1 VRWSPIEALTSLV
14 LRLFLEICWMQSAVG
29 ADLGVI
35 GQPEVVRSRSG
46 QFLVRTVPLPDP
58 PRAVLKLTASSD
70 FVRLQPSFLAV
81 SCERIRQALIQQLGG
96 GGSPWQGKIYVAL
109 YPAATSN
116 DTVYVTTERFTDGW
130 QYQVRLPQVLGRER
144 YVGAITQVLLLEL
157 RQSRESGGE
166 RRIPTWLSDGLARSL
181 CSARELQLVLAS
193 PSATVNGLAVD
204 TTGSVQFQAE
214 DPLKRTHAQLSLNSP
229 LSFHEL
235 SWPAPEQLQGEAGE
249 LFRACAQLFVKN
261 LLSLPDGPACLRALL
276 KELPRHLNWQFAFLR
291 AFHKSFQRPLDVEKW
306 WALQTACFAGRDL
319 AQTWATEE
327 SRRKLD
333 EALRIP
339 VEIRG
344 QTNELPLRAETTL
357 QTIVRDWA
365 PQPRIQVLQAKLDEL
380 QMMRVRLVPE
390 MVPLLDGY
398 LIVLSQFLEQA
409 TVPERGMF
417 PVGLNRKTITD
428 TVKALDAL
436 DAQRKSAVTRER
448 STSPGTPAQAS
459 SR

>member
-1 VRWSPIEALTSLV
+1 
-14 LRLFLEICWMQSAVG
+14 MQSAAG
-29 ADLGVI
+29 AELGVI

-46 QFLVRTVPLPDP
+46 QFIVRTVPLPDP
-58 PRAVLKLTASSD
+58 PRAVLKLTATSD
-70 FVRLQPSFLAV
+70 FVRLLPSFLAV
-81 SCERIRQALIQQLGG
+81 SCERIRHALIQQLGG
-96 GGSPWQGKIYVAL
+96 GSSPWQGKIYVAL
-109 YPAATSN
+109 FPATTSN

-144 YVGAITQVLLLEL
+144 YLAAITQVLLLEFAN
-157 RQSRESGGE
+157 RENPAASAE
-166 RRIPTWLSDGLARSL
+166 IPTWLSDGLARSL
-181 CSARELQLVLAS
+181 LSARELQLVLAS

-214 DPLKRTHAQLSLNSP
+214 DPLKRTHGQLSLNSP

-249 LFRACAQLFVKN
+249 LFRACSQLFVKN
-261 LLSLPDGPACLRALL
+261 LLALPEGPACLRALL
-276 KELPRHLNWQFAFLR
+276 TELPRHLNWQFAFLR
-291 AFHKSFQRPLDVEKW
+291 AFHKSFERPLDVEKW
-306 WALQTACFAGRDL
+306 WTLQTACFAGRDL
-319 AQTWATEE
+319 AQTWAAEE

-339 VEIRG
+339 VEIRS
-344 QTNELPLRAETTL
+344 QTNDLPLRGETTM

-365 PQPRIQVLQAKLDEL
+365 PQPRIQVLQAKQDEL
-380 QMMRVRLVPE
+380 QMLRVRLVPE

-398 LIVLSQFLEQA
+398 LSVLSQFLEQA
-409 TVPERGMF
+409 MIPERGMF

-436 DAQRKSAVTRER
+436 DAQRKSAMARGS

-459 SR
+459 RK